1 LSNPGV
7 ALRDSPAAGRPE
19 RVVLAEIHR
28 PRGIRGELVA
38 RSLTDV
44 PGRLK
49 ELKAAWVQLAD
60 GSDMEVTLEEAWE
73 HRGDWVFKFAGV
85 DSANDAERFRGAD
98 LWVPRSERAPLPDG
112 EYFES
117 DLIGFRVVEVSSGQ
131 VIGAVSAWQHYG
143 GPSLMEVKRI
153 DEGKVGREL
162 LVPFVPAI
170 CRRVDLEAG
179 TIEVDL
185 PEGLLE
191 L

>member
-1 LSNPGV
+1 LS
-7 ALRDSPAAGRPE
+7 DSQTSAGTPE

-49 ELKAAWVQLAD
+49 ELKAAWIQLAG
-60 GSDMEVTLEEAWE
+60 GSDLEVALEEAWE
-73 HRGDWVFKFAGV
+73 HKGDWVLKFAGV

-98 LWVPRSERAPLPDG
+98 LWVPRSQRAPLPDG
-112 EYFES
+112 EYYES
-117 DLIGFRVVEVSSGQ
+117 DLMGCRVVDVSGQ
-131 VIGAVSAWQHYG
+131 VIGTVTGWQHYG
-143 GPSLMEVKRI
+143 GPPLMEVKRAA
-153 DEGKVGREL
+153 EAEAGREV

-170 CRRVDLEAG
+170 CRRVDLQAR
-179 TIEVDL
+179 TIDVDL

>member
-1 LSNPGV
+1 MV
-7 ALRDSPAAGRPE
+7 AMSDSPASAGTHE

-44 PGRLK
+44 PGRLR

-60 GSDMEVTLEEAWE
+60 GSDLEVTLKEAWE
-73 HRGDWVFKFAGV
+73 HKGDWVFKLAGV
-85 DSANDAERFRGAD
+85 DTANDAERFRGAD

-117 DLIGFRVVEVSSGQ
+117 DLMGCRVVDAASGQ
-131 VIGAVSAWQHYG
+131 VIGAVSGWQHYG

-170 CRRVDLEAG
+170 YRKVDLEAR

>member
-1 LSNPGV
+1 MS
-7 ALRDSPAAGRPE
+7 DSQAPVGTTE

-60 GSDMEVTLEEAWE
+60 GSDVEVTLEEAWE
-73 HRGDWVFKFAGV
+73 HKGDWVFKFGGV
-85 DSANDAERFRGAD
+85 DSANEAERFKGAD

-112 EYFES
+112 EYYES
-117 DLIGFRVVEVSSGQ
+117 DLLGCRVVDGASGQ
-131 VIGAVSAWQHYG
+131 LIGTVSGWQHYG
-143 GPSLMEVKRI
+143 GPSLMEVKRA
-153 DEGKVGREL
+153 DEKAGREV

-170 CRRVDLEAG
+170 CRKVDQEAR

-185 PEGLLE
+185 PAGLLE

>member
-1 LSNPGV
+1 MS
-7 ALRDSPAAGRPE
+7 DSQATAGTRV
-19 RVVLAEIHR
+19 RVVLAEILR

-44 PGRLK
+44 PGRLR

-60 GSDMEVTLEEAWE
+60 GSDVEVTLEEAWE
-73 HRGDWVFKFAGV
+73 HKGDWVFKFAGV

-98 LWVPRSERAPLPDG
+98 LWVPRAQRAPLPEG
-112 EYFES
+112 EFYES
-117 DLIGFRVVEVSSGQ
+117 DLMGCRVVDGASGQ
-131 VIGAVSAWQHYG
+131 VIGTVSGWQHYG
-143 GPSLMEVKRI
+143 GPALMEVKRAA
-153 DEGKVGREL
+153 EAKAGREV

-170 CRRVDLEAG
+170 CRKVDLEAR

-185 PEGLLE
+185 PDGLLE

>member
-1 LSNPGV
+1 MS
-7 ALRDSPAAGRPE
+7 DSLAAGTPE

-49 ELKAAWVQLAD
+49 ELKAAWVQFAD
-60 GSDMEVTLEEAWE
+60 GSDFEVTLEDAWE
-73 HRGDWVFKFAGV
+73 HKGNWVFKFAGV
-85 DSANDAERFRGAD
+85 DSANDAERFKGAD
-98 LWVPRSERAPLPDG
+98 LWVPRSERAPLSDG
-112 EYFES
+112 EYYES
-117 DLIGFRVVEVSSGQ
+117 DLMGCQVVDGASGQ
-131 VIGAVSAWQHYG
+131 LIGSVSGWQHYG
-143 GPSLMEVKRI
+143 GPALMEVKRTA
-153 DEGKVGREL
+153 EAKAGREV

-170 CRRVDLEAG
+170 CRKVDVAAR

-185 PEGLLE
+185 PVGLLD

>member
-1 LSNPGV
+1 MALS
-7 ALRDSPAAGRPE
+7 DSQAAAETRE

-60 GSDMEVTLEEAWE
+60 GSDLEVTLEEAWE
-73 HRGDWVFKFAGV
+73 HKGGWVFKFGGV
-85 DSANDAERFRGAD
+85 DTVNDAERFKGAD
-98 LWVPRSERAPLPDG
+98 LWVPRSERALLPDG
-112 EYFES
+112 EYYES
-117 DLIGFRVVEVSSGQ
+117 DLLGCPVLDRASGQ
-131 VIGAVSAWQHYG
+131 VIGTVSGWQHYG
-143 GPSLMEVKRI
+143 GPALMEVTRTGEAKA
-153 DEGKVGREL
+153 GREV

-170 CRRVDLEAG
+170 FRKVDLEAR

>member
-1 LSNPGV
+1 VS
-7 ALRDSPAAGRPE
+7 DSQAAAEVPE
-19 RVVLAEIHR
+19 RVVLAEIHK

-49 ELKAAWVQLAD
+49 ELTGAWVQLSD
-60 GSDMEVTLEEAWE
+60 GSDVEVTLEEAWE
-73 HRGDWVFKFAGV
+73 HKGDWVFKFVGV
-85 DSANDAERFRGAD
+85 DSVDDADRFRGAD

-112 EYFES
+112 EYYES
-117 DLIGFRVVEVSSGQ
+117 DLIGCQVVDGASGQ
-131 VIGAVSAWQHYG
+131 LIGSVSGWQHYG
-143 GPSLMEVKRI
+143 GPALMEVKRAV
-153 DEGKVGREL
+153 EPKVGQEV

-170 CRRVDLEAG
+170 CRKVDLVAR

-185 PEGLLE
+185 PNGLLD

>member
-1 LSNPGV
+1 LSD
-7 ALRDSPAAGRPE
+7 AQAPE

-49 ELKAAWVQLAD
+49 ELKAVWVQFAD
-60 GSDMEVTLEEAWE
+60 GSDREVVLEEAWE
-73 HRGDWVFKFAGV
+73 HKGGWVFKFAGV

-98 LWVPRSERAPLPDG
+98 LWVPRSERAPLPEG
-112 EYFES
+112 EYYES
-117 DLIGFRVVEVSSGQ
+117 DLMGCQVVDGTSGQ
-131 VIGAVSAWQHYG
+131 VIGTVSGWQHYG
-143 GPSLMEVKRI
+143 GPALMEVKRVG
-153 DEGKVGREL
+153 EAKAGREV

-170 CRRVDLEAG
+170 CRKVDLEAR
-179 TIEVDL
+179 IIAVDL